1 MFYITYMQLLKN
13 DRSSISLT
21 IIKGKFIE
29 VSMIFNA
36 KLHIG
41 LTIHQ
46 TCNYNSYMFVA
57 ELIGLT

>member
-1 MFYITYMQLLKN
+1 MFYITYMQLLKM
-13 DRSSISLT
+13 IEAQSLT

-46 TCNYNSYMFVA
+46 TCNYNSYRFVA